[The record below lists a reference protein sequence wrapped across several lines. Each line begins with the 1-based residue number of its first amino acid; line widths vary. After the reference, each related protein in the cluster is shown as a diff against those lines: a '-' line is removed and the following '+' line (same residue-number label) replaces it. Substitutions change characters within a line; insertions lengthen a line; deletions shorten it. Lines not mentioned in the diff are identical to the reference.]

1 MDDNSFKEYKE
12 RVKHV
17 VDTHEIRINNHSERI
32 DKLEQYR
39 AGIDE
44 KIKALIDKM
53 DGLIATIRWACGFV
67 LGGIISFVIYT
78 IQRGLFK

>member
-1 MDDNSFKEYKE
+1 MDDKSFEEYKE
-12 RVKHV
+12 RVKHRV
-17 VDTHEIRINNHSERI
+17 ETHEMRINNHSERI
-32 DKLEQYR
+32 DKLEQHR

-53 DGLIATIRWACGFV
+53 DGLIVSIRWGCGFV

-78 IQRGLFK
+78 IQRGIFK